1 MSRLLDFKELRDRI
15 LAGEEDEEITEEPQE
30 TPFKQE
36 LKSKMTA
43 LPLCISAASFAIVGF
58 DKWQNDGQMFKHYT
72 PLIFIVGGI
81 LPLGFALGRLN
92 RGSEAQVD
100 ETRYEKLLDEAQTA
114 LEESEEEKEA
124 EQAAEDV
131 KNDYRMDYLS
141 ADTAATHIPTIG
153 FGMTGVGQEGVVYRP
168 SSKRHD
174 SLW

>member
-1 MSRLLDFKELRDRI
+1 MSRLLDFKELRDKI
-15 LAGEEDEEITEEPQE
+15 LAGEEDEEITEEPEE

-36 LKSKMTA
+36 LKLRMTA

-58 DKWQNDGQMFKHYT
+58 DKWQNEGQMFKNYT
-72 PLIFIVGGI
+72 PLILVVGGF

-92 RGSEAQVD
+92 RGSDAQAD

-141 ADTAATHIPTIG
+141 AEDSVSHIPTIG
-153 FGMTGVGQEGVVYRP
+153 FGMTGIGQEGVVYRP
-168 SSKRHD
+168 SGKRHD
-174 SLW
+174 FLW